1 MMDRLCPPRACRGAA
16 ALLAAALA
24 ALAPHAP
31 AQNYPARP
39 VRVIVPYP
47 PGGTSDILSR
57 LIGAKLTEAWGQ
69 QVIVDNRTG
78 ASGNIGT
85 EAALKSAPDGYTL
98 LTISGTYASQIVA
111 SRLAFDPFDA
121 ITPLTQLTQESTVIV
136 VNGRSPIASLKD
148 LIERAKAAPGK
159 ISYGSAGTGG
169 LAHLET
175 EFFAAQVGIR
185 LNHIPYRGTASAL
198 NDLLAGQI
206 DMAFGST
213 SSMAAHVRA
222 GRLRALVITG
232 AARSRSLPE
241 VPTFADL
248 GMVWSA
254 PLLWHAMLAPKGL
267 PAPIAERLVPAITEA
282 LFSREVSE
290 RLLAENI
297 EPMPGGPEKLMAL
310 IRNDAA
316 QWQQVA
322 RIIGLK
328 PE

>member
-1 MMDRLCPPRACRGAA
+1 MDRRRFVAAGLACAASSAWPQGAR
-16 ALLAAALA
+16 
-24 ALAPHAP
+24 
-31 AQNYPARP
+31 YPSRP
-39 VRVIVPYP
+39 IRIIVPFAA
-47 PGGTSDILSR
+47 GGGGDFVTRLLS
-57 LIGAKLTEAWGQ
+57 AKLGELLGTT
-69 QVIVDNRTG
+69 IVVENRTG

-111 SRLAFDPFDA
+111 SKLSFDPFDG
-121 ITPLTQLTQESTVIV
+121 ITPLTQLTQESTLIV
-136 VNGRSPIASLKD
+136 VNAQSPISSLRD

-175 EFFAAQVGIR
+175 EFFAAQTGIK
-185 LNHIPYRGTASAL
+185 LNHIPYRGTAGAL
-198 NDLLAGQI
+198 QDVLAGQI
-206 DMAFGST
+206 DMVFGST

-222 GRLRALVITG
+222 GKLRALVITG

-241 VPTFADL
+241 VPTFAEL
-248 GMVWSA
+248 GMTWTP

-267 PAPIAERLVPAITEA
+267 PAPIAEKLVAAIREA
-282 LFSREVSE
+282 LLSGEVSE

-297 EPMPGGPEKLMAL
+297 EPAPGGPEKLLAL
-310 IRNDAA
+310 IRSDVA
-316 QWQQVA
+316 QWQNVA
-322 RIIGLK
+322 RTIGLK

>member
-1 MMDRLCPPRACRGAA
+1 MDRRVFLAAGLCGAA
-16 ALLAAALA
+16 ASAWPQAGAYPSHPIRIIVPFAAGGGGDFVTRLLAGKLA
-24 ALAPHAP
+24 GLLGAS
-31 AQNYPARP
+31 
-39 VRVIVPYP
+39 IVV
-47 PGGTSDILSR
+47 
-57 LIGAKLTEAWGQ
+57 E
-69 QVIVDNRTG
+69 NRTG